1 MRPAPSSPMHERG
14 ALTGGVSGGES
25 PSARSL
31 AVGLQTMRL
40 NLDAVATWWV
50 GTTASPFEGN
60 KDAGGF
66 VGVAIPLG

>member
-1 MRPAPSSPMHERG
+1 
-14 ALTGGVSGGES
+14 
-25 PSARSL
+25 
-31 AVGLQTMRL
+31 MRL